1 VMFSVI
7 MPVYNAEK
15 TLEKAIKSVL
25 EQTVGDFEFII
36 VDDGS
41 RDQSYEIVKK
51 YSQGDKRIKVIRQ
64 DNAGPGIARNNGI
77 SQSKGEY
84 ITFIDADDYWEND
97 FLETIIYC
105 SDNKNADLI
114 FVDAVTEYSNGKIA
128 NFLNIME
135 NANSTKER
143 MISNQMTGKLPWGM
157 FKVIRRD
164 LLEKVDVQFGA
175 YSVGEE
181 AIFSFEILRNA
192 KNVKF
197 ADKVIYHYVQNL
209 NGQHTKGNADP
220 WRPMVIAMKKHLQ
233 EIREYEKYKKSLN
246 SLAVKALSI
255 GMYRCTAS
263 LNVVNAIKDMS
274 RLHKDYLEEFDFK
287 IVDKESLDTATCY
300 VLAMLNCKAYLLI
313 YMASRLRRKKQDK
326 LRG

>member
-1 VMFSVI
+1 MMFSVI